1 MQYHFPFFP
10 ATLHIDYVLPQ
21 STMSCNYEGPAQIC
35 NVIRYESRVI
45 LVLLIEG
52 FEYEALITPDHPLF
66 DFASLLWDIA
76 ESPALIEPDASL
88 GLPYATYEEQ
98 LSALLAPTAHVIATV
113 QDETSPGTLELKDVP
128 NWATLY
134 HLDSRHKEIY
144 ENM

>member
-1 MQYHFPFFP
+1 
-10 ATLHIDYVLPQ
+10 
-21 STMSCNYEGPAQIC
+21 MSCNYEGPAQIC

-45 LVLLIEG
+45 LVLLIEE

-66 DFASLLWDIA
+66 DFASQLCDIA

-98 LSALLAPTAHVIATV
+98 LSALLAPTAHVVATV

-134 HLDSRHKEIY
+134 RLDSWFEEIY